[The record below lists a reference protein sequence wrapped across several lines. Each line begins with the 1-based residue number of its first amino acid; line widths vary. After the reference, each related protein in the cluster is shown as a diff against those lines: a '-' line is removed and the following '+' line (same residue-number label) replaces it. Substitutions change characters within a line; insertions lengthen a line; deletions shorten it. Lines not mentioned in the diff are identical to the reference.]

1 MTVDTTEN
9 KQEIILNTDK
19 VETNQAQKKPEASAT
34 PQSQQKPQENKIE
47 DAPAED
53 PNWRAFR
60 EARKKDRADREA
72 AERKA
77 LEKEAEISALKAAM
91 EAAFSKSAPTPQA
104 YQQYYGMNAPTE
116 QEETEDERI
125 ERKVQAAL
133 SVREAAAEKS
143 RLEREQQEYPNRLSQ
158 TYPDF
163 NHIISQDNLDYLDYH
178 YPEVS
183 RPLQRLKDGY
193 DKWSDIYQAIKKF
206 VPNTTT
212 AKKDAARAEANFNK
226 PKSISSTS
234 ITQPGEAVG
243 SARLTEE
250 KRASNWERMQ
260 KILKGV
266 S

>member
-1 MTVDTTEN
+1 MTVDTPEN
-9 KQEIILNTDK
+9 KQENILNTEK
-19 VETNQAQKKPEASAT
+19 VETNPAQKKTETNT
-34 PQSQQKPQENKIE
+34 PQQPQQKPQENKTE
-47 DAPAED
+47 EGTQED

-77 LEKEAEISALKAAM
+77 AEKEAEVSALKAAM
-91 EAAFSKSAPTPQA
+91 EAAFAKSAPTPQA
-104 YQQYYGMNAPTE
+104 YQQYYGMNAPQE

-133 SVREAAAEKS
+133 AVIEAAAQKE
-143 RLEREQQEYPNRLSQ
+143 RAEREQQEYPNRLSQ

-163 NHIISQDNLDYLDYH
+163 NNVISQENLDYLDYH

-183 RPLQRLKDGY
+183 RPLQRLRDGY
-193 DKWSDIYQAIKKF
+193 DKWSDIYQAVKKF

-212 AKKDAARAEANFNK
+212 AKKDAAKAEANFNK
-226 PKSISSTS
+226 PKSISSTGV
-234 ITQPGEAVG
+234 TQPGEAVG

-250 KRASNWERMQ
+250 RRAANWERMQ

>member
-19 VETNQAQKKPEASAT
+19 VETNTGQKKPEPSN
-34 PQSQQKPQENKIE
+34 SQQKPQENKTE
-47 DAPAED
+47 DGTQED

-77 LEKEAEISALKAAM
+77 HEKEAEISALKAAM
-91 EAAFSKSAPTPQA
+91 EAAFSKSSPTPQA
-104 YQQYYGMNAPTE
+104 YQQYYGMNTSAE

-125 ERKVQAAL
+125 ERKVQAVL

-143 RLEREQQEYPNRLSQ
+143 RIEKEQQEYPNRLNQ
-158 TYPDF
+158 TYSDF
-163 NHIISQDNLDYLDYH
+163 NTIISQENLDYLDYH

-183 RPLQRLKDGY
+183 RPLQRLQDGY
-193 DKWSDIYQAIKKF
+193 DKWSDIYKAVKKF

-212 AKKDAARAEANFNK
+212 SKKDAAKAEVNFNK